1 LGLQNQPYLPAHRW
15 QAQLS
20 FQYGDSNQLYVGDQ
34 RNDAAGPFGVPPHRT
49 MNIVDLDVLYG
60 FTNRMS
66 ANLTV
71 PFVWTSGGVE
81 QGTAASHQFVKEK
94 SSGVGDIALEA
105 DYWLSNPERPS
116 SLSGAVGLGIK
127 APTGSDS
134 VTSVNYNL
142 NPPATQAT
150 DESFQLGSGGWY
162 ALLRAQG
169 TVRISGPLF
178 AYGSGFYGLSLTTR
192 TDVKTGGG
200 FYRGVPDVYSARL
213 GGAYLLRFFE
223 GMVFTAGGRINGI
236 TVRDIIG
243 GGDLYFRRPGY
254 EIYFEPGLTWT
265 RGANTASFS
274 VPLRVYQNKLDSL
287 LDISL
292 NRHTG
297 ADFAPFLVIASY
309 GRRF

>member
-1 LGLQNQPYLPAHRW
+1 MGLQNQPHLPAHFW

-20 FQYGDSNQLYVGDQ
+20 YQYGNTNEFYIGDQ
-34 RNDAAGPFGVPPHRT
+34 RNDAAGPFGVPPRRT
-49 MNIVDLDVLYG
+49 MSIIDLDVLYG
-60 FTNRMS
+60 FTNRVS
-66 ANLTV
+66 LDLTV

-81 QGTAASHQFVKEK
+81 QGTASSHRFVKQK
-94 SSGVGDIALEA
+94 SSGVGDIALGV
-105 DYWLSNPERPS
+105 DYWLSNPQKPS
-116 SLSGAVGLGIK
+116 KLSGSVSVGIK

-134 VTSVNYNL
+134 VTGVNYNL

-162 ALLRAQG
+162 ALLGAQG
-169 TVRISGPLF
+169 TAQISGPLF
-178 AYGSGFYGLSLTTR
+178 AYGSGFYGVSLSEH
-192 TDVKTGGG
+192 TDVKQGVA
-200 FYRGVPDVYSARL
+200 YRGVPDIYSARL
-213 GGAYLLRFFE
+213 GGAYLLPFLE
-223 GMVFTAGGRINGI
+223 GVVFTAGGRINGV

-265 RGANTASFS
+265 LGANTASFS
-274 VPLRVYQNKLDSL
+274 VPLRVHQNKLDSL

-292 NRHTG
+292 NRHIG
-297 ADFAPFLVIASY
+297 SDFAPFLLIASY